1 MSFFSTSDVS
11 NQIQEPSSGA
21 TSFVFGS
28 PEIRNFSFNEFASTL
43 NTKSGFSFNISP
55 QDKGFSFGG
64 PKPEEEENNEE
75 YNPEREASDVHF
87 QPIVQLPDKVE
98 HSTGEEDEEIIYCE
112 RAKLFRFEKDVGQWK
127 ERGVGN
133 LKLLKHKTTGQVR
146 VLMRR
151 DQVFKLCANH
161 LLTADMELKPNAGS
175 DRSWVWYTSGDI
187 SDGETKAEQLA
198 ARFKY
203 PEMAKD
209 FKEKFEQC
217 KEGLLSS
224 VASGGDE
231 RTSNVKKTV
240 KSEQTNYEV
249 QEGTR

>member
-1 MSFFSTSDVS
+1 MTFEALASGIVS
-11 NQIQEPSSGA
+11 NQNFAKSLQETGFVSAGAQLFSEDKDNEEHDPESEPS
-21 TSFVFGS
+21 
-28 PEIRNFSFNEFASTL
+28 
-43 NTKSGFSFNISP
+43 
-55 QDKGFSFGG
+55 
-64 PKPEEEENNEE
+64 
-75 YNPEREASDVHF
+75 DVYF
-87 QPIVQLPDKVE
+87 QPIVHLPDKVE
-98 HSTGEEDEEIIYCE
+98 HSSGEEDEEIIYCE
-112 RAKLFRFEKDVGQWK
+112 RAKLFRFEKDVSQWK

-198 ARFKY
+198 ARFKN

-209 FKEKFEQC
+209 FKEKFELC
-217 KEGLLSS
+217 KEWLLN
-224 VASGGDE
+224 ATLEKNETGNQADE
-231 RTSNVKKTV
+231 NTETDTSADDKKRLEMFIDPIFL
-240 KSEQTNYEV
+240 S
-249 QEGTR
+249 

>member
-1 MSFFSTSDVS
+1 
-11 NQIQEPSSGA
+11 
-21 TSFVFGS
+21 
-28 PEIRNFSFNEFASTL
+28 
-43 NTKSGFSFNISP
+43 
-55 QDKGFSFGG
+55 
-64 PKPEEEENNEE
+64 
-75 YNPEREASDVHF
+75 
-87 QPIVQLPDKVE
+87 
-98 HSTGEEDEEIIYCE
+98 
-112 RAKLFRFEKDVGQWK
+112 
-127 ERGVGN
+127 
-133 LKLLKHKTTGQVR
+133 
-146 VLMRR
+146 
-151 DQVFKLCANH
+151 
-161 LLTADMELKPNAGS
+161 MELKPNAGS

>member
-1 MSFFSTSDVS
+1 MPQSF
-11 NQIQEPSSGA
+11 I
-21 TSFVFGS
+21 FGS
-28 PEIRNFSFNEFASTL
+28 PDISSLSFGAVAGDVAS
-43 NTKSGFSFNISP
+43 KSGFTKSP
-55 QDKGFSFGG
+55 QYKGFVGAGAQLFNED
-64 PKPEEEENNEE
+64 KDNEE
-75 YNPEREASDVHF
+75 YDPESETSDVHF
-87 QPIVQLPDKVE
+87 QPIVHLPDKVE
-98 HSTGEEDEEIIYCE
+98 HSTGEEDENIIYCD
-112 RAKLFRFEKDVGQWK
+112 RAKLFRFDKDVGQWK

-146 VLMRR
+146 LLMRR